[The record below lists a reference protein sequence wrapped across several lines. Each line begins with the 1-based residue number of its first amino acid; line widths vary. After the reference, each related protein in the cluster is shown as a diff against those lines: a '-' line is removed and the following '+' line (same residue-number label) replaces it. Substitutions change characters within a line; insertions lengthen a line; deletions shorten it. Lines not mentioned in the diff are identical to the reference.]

1 MASIMEVLDSNHPSS
16 VLEKLNEQRLQ
27 GLFCDITVVVED
39 TKFKAHKNVLA
50 ASSTYFKAA
59 LSRRASCFPDSVLEL
74 PDVPAEVFANI
85 VSLIYNSRVS
95 VQSADVAKEMTAVG
109 KQLGILCLESLGE
122 VAHVQRTQAHSPGES
137 STTYGTDVA
146 TNPQGTKEGS
156 RCGPDKV
163 HQQEVQAFDAPCTL
177 SPSVA
182 SQSALVLTP
191 AVDLSSQPIDSDCT
205 PNPHFSQSPCLQQD
219 TAQNDPPTFPPV
231 NPPVQEQCTLDNG
244 NRAEIQTLL
253 PVQSNASS
261 IPVSAVDLEAE
272 AEKSAARILY
282 TLGTVQANSGSFSD
296 TEHDA
301 LLKDNSDWE
310 AEDSAEDT
318 SEPENSLDNPR
329 KAGRPSVFPD
339 TLFTCTIC
347 SRSFSSSTALGLH
360 AKLHRSRKIF
370 SCSYCNKTFM
380 HIKRLQ
386 THEVLCK
393 QTSGFPVEDNDGAG
407 LGVPD
412 GMATS
417 LSTELQGLQPPKH
430 LPVKK
435 GHAGLLF
442 RHRSFQRLELG
453 SEQDHF
459 VKVVDGHII
468 YFCSI
473 CERSYMT
480 LSSLKRHSNVHSWR
494 RRYPCHYCEKVF
506 ALAEY
511 RTKHEVWHTGERRY
525 QCIFCWET
533 FVTYYNLKTHQ
544 KASHGISPGLIS
556 SEKTP
561 NGGYKP
567 KLNAL
572 KLYRL
577 LPMRSEKRPY
587 KTYSQSITGN
597 LLMPSPSLP
606 MDIGNLK
613 SNLAPAMTITESTSA
628 ALGSV
633 ASSLDMPDADGH
645 LLQSEM
651 PLSSQDSQQVSNM
664 SQEALGLHCLSSEI
678 QTRKPLPSII
688 ESPLEDLL
696 PQDQTAQMAAQRGCS
711 DGAIPSVIAFG
722 HSSSSVIV
730 SSATASSAAAPS
742 TQGPSVIAYNSKST
756 SKNPP
761 MSPASLSVPIHP
773 AKKPSVKDCKQTKL
787 SPLSSDQSS
796 DETES
801 EEETDS
807 DQTPVHTKG
816 KTMTYTAK
824 PAYVGNA
831 SESRNA
837 TLCQITV
844 RIGEEAIV
852 KRRISETDLMR
863 DKSPSRKLKKFN
875 LGSDH
880 SRGEKRGRKGGRK
893 ASFSQAREL
902 EPCNDSDHDGE
913 DQLWRPYYSYKPK
926 RKACN
931 VQNMKSSWRKKLHHK
946 RSLKRMKRVKKVA
959 SDSCIVEDLPG
970 LTESGNDT
978 PEQERADL
986 TPSPQPISPKRH
998 KSSRLSDWR
1007 YECTTCGKRFSAL
1020 RKFRKH
1026 EQTHR
1031 ATAMFPCDLC
1041 MKKFPSHQLAIEH
1054 LETHSS
1060 EAGEDFLSSK
1070 PDHPSC
1076 SELVPSFKVS
1086 AARVGRKPLVKH
1098 NCSCCTKVCKTAAA
1112 LTRHM
1117 KRHEA
1122 ERQSMSEADGEE
1134 GSQGAEDGLDSSLG
1148 QPSLTS
1154 VIAFSRSNDQ
1164 QSLGTPPQTV
1174 TVEEPPDKESDYA
1187 PNSPALLP
1195 VKEEDPQEMQVSSS
1209 SGEPTLVG
1217 DAEAELSPPCLSPI
1231 SGTVYSPCGPGVPV
1245 PHRLTPVAL
1254 EDPSASISTAHELKH
1269 TMCEE
1274 AEEEE
1279 PMITCHTIEIPKEDC
1294 PNDWLPRSSRDPV
1307 LKGGDPQ
1314 RPPSS
1319 HQLELVRPLG
1329 VMVQAAE
1336 GLPREETR
1344 LPAMNIEMV
1353 PSPQFDIPHPCA
1365 EDSFMRQRKA
1375 LSTTNGTPAHQDDPE
1390 SPRGTPSHKLHLESA
1405 KDLSLQDPLI
1415 SHTGAR
1421 SGQTLTHKHLPSK
1434 MAEDF
1439 QESMRHNILLEPSYP
1454 VQEYPLPL
1462 LTPGSWRT
1470 RAEMEEKTLLS
1481 YPAPLPFS
1489 AMSKAAEEATSKMAF
1504 FPEPYPFMYGHQLL
1518 AYPYSFTNLA
1528 TLPVAFNMVIPDDK
1542 GQPLPFL
1549 PSMFGYS
1556 VNPCR
1561 TEVQEPPTL
1570 INGRPHHGKATA
1582 ANQERLKKGRI
1593 L

>member
-1 MASIMEVLDSNHPSS
+1 MASIMEVHDSNHPSS

-39 TKFKAHKNVLA
+39 TKFKVHKNVLA

-95 VQSADVAKEMTAVG
+95 VQSADVAKEITAVG
-109 KQLGILCLESLGE
+109 KQLGILCVESLGD
-122 VAHVQRTQAHSPGES
+122 VAQVQKAQAHSPGES
-137 STTYGTDVA
+137 STTYGRDGA

-156 RCGPDKV
+156 LCGPATI
-163 HQQEVQAFDAPCTL
+163 HQQEVQTPDASCAP
-177 SPSVA
+177 SPSISTQSSLVA
-182 SQSALVLTP
+182 TP
-191 AVDLSSQPIDSDCT
+191 SVDLSSQPISSEST
-205 PNPHFSQSPCLQQD
+205 PSPHFFQSPCLQQD
-219 TAQNDPPTFPPV
+219 TAQADPPTFPLV
-231 NPPVQEQCTLDNG
+231 SLPVQEQSTLANG
-244 NRAEIQTLL
+244 NHVEIPPLL
-253 PVQSNASS
+253 PTQSNDNS
-261 IPVSAVDLEAE
+261 IPGSAVDLEAE

-282 TLGTVQANSGSFSD
+282 TLGTVQANSASFSD
-296 TEHDA
+296 NEHDP

-310 AEDSAEDT
+310 AEDSAEDA
-318 SEPENSLDNPR
+318 SEPEKTLDNPR
-329 KAGRPSVFPD
+329 KASTPSVFPQ

-347 SRSFSSSTALGLH
+347 SRSFSSSTALSLH
-360 AKLHRSRKIF
+360 VKLHRPRKTF
-370 SCSYCNKTFM
+370 SCTYCNKGFM

-393 QTSGFPVEDNDGAG
+393 QTSGFPVEDNDSAG
-407 LGVPD
+407 LGGPD
-412 GMATS
+412 GMAAS
-417 LSTELQGLQPPKH
+417 SSTELQGLQPSKH

-544 KASHGISPGLIS
+544 KAFHGISPGLIS
-556 SEKTP
+556 SEKTA

-587 KTYSQSITGN
+587 KTYSQSTPGN
-597 LLMPSPSLP
+597 LLVPSQPLP
-606 MDIGNLK
+606 MDIGNLT
-613 SNLAPAMTITESTSA
+613 ATESSSA
-628 ALGSV
+628 AVGGM
-633 ASSLDMPDADGH
+633 ADSLEMPDTDGH
-645 LLQSEM
+645 LLQSEL
-651 PLSSQDSQQVSNM
+651 PLSSQDLQQVSNKGK
-664 SQEALGLHCLSSEI
+664 EPLGLPSLIGET
-678 QTRKPLPSII
+678 QTRKPLPSTI
-688 ESPLEDLL
+688 ESHLEDLL
-696 PQDQTAQMAAQRGCS
+696 PQDELAQMTSQGGCS

-730 SSATASSAAAPS
+730 RSATASSVMAPS
-742 TQGPSVIAYNSKST
+742 VQGPSVIAYNSKST
-756 SKNPP
+756 LKNPTV
-761 MSPASLSVPIHP
+761 SPASLSMHP
-773 AKKPSVKDCKQTKL
+773 TKKPGVKDCKQAKL
-787 SPLSSDQSS
+787 SPMSSDQSS

-807 DQTPVHTKG
+807 DHTPVHTKG

-831 SESRNA
+831 SESRNT

-875 LGSDH
+875 FGSEH
-880 SRGEKRGRKGGRK
+880 SRGEKHGRKGGRK
-893 ASFSQAREL
+893 ANLSQAREL
-902 EPCNDSDHDGE
+902 EPCNDSDRDGE

-931 VQNMKSSWRKKLHHK
+931 VQNLKKSSWRKKLHHK

-959 SDSCIVEDLPG
+959 SDPCMAEDLHG
-970 LTESGNDT
+970 LTESENDT
-978 PEQERADL
+978 PGEESTDL

-998 KSSRLSDWR
+998 KSSRVSDWR

-1026 EQTHR
+1026 ELTHR
-1031 ATAMFPCDLC
+1031 PAAMFPCDVC
-1041 MKKFPSHQLAIEH
+1041 MKEFPSHQLAMEH

-1060 EAGEDFLSSK
+1060 EAGEDLSSPK
-1070 PDHPSC
+1070 PDHPSR

-1086 AARVGRKPLVKH
+1086 AARVGRKPSVKH
-1098 NCSCCTKVCKTAAA
+1098 NCSCCPKVCKTAAA
-1112 LTRHM
+1112 LSRHM

-1122 ERQSMSEADGEE
+1122 ERLSMSEAEGEE
-1134 GSQGAEDGLDSSLG
+1134 GNQGGEDGLDGCLG
-1148 QPSLTS
+1148 SPALAS
-1154 VIAFSRSNDQ
+1154 VIAFTKSSDL
-1164 QSLGTPPQTV
+1164 QSLTTPPPTV
-1174 TVEEPPDKESDYA
+1174 MAEDPPVKESEY
-1187 PNSPALLP
+1187 PPSSPAPLTI
-1195 VKEEDPQEMQVSSS
+1195 KEEDPQEMQVSSS
-1209 SGEPTLVG
+1209 SGEPTLAG

-1231 SGTVYSPCGPGVPV
+1231 SGTAYSPRDPVVPV
-1245 PHRLTPVAL
+1245 PHRLTPMVL
-1254 EDPSASISTAHELKH
+1254 EGPSGSMSTALKLNH
-1269 TMCEE
+1269 PMCEE
-1274 AEEEE
+1274 TEAQE
-1279 PMITCHTIEIPKEDC
+1279 PTTACHTIEIPKEDC
-1294 PNDWLPRSSRDPV
+1294 QKEWLPRGCHEPV
-1307 LKGGDPQ
+1307 LQVCDPQ

-1329 VMVQAAE
+1329 VMIQAAE
-1336 GLPREETR
+1336 VLSQEETR
-1344 LPAMNIEMV
+1344 LPAMDIEMV
-1353 PSPQFDIPHPCA
+1353 VAPQLDIPRPCS
-1365 EDSFMRQRKA
+1365 EDSFRRQRKG
-1375 LSTTNGTPAHQDDPE
+1375 LPTTNGVPAHQDEPE
-1390 SPRGTPSHKLHLESA
+1390 SPRGTPSHKLHLQSA
-1405 KDLSLQDPLI
+1405 MDLSLQDPLI
-1415 SHTGAR
+1415 SHTGVR
-1421 SGQTLTHKHLPSK
+1421 SGQNLTHKPLPSR
-1434 MAEDF
+1434 MVEEF
-1439 QESMRHNILLEPSYP
+1439 QESVHHNICLEPGFP

-1462 LTPGSWRT
+1462 LTPGSWRS

-1481 YPAPLPFS
+1481 YPASLPFS
-1489 AMSKAAEEATSKMAF
+1489 AMSKAAGEAASKMAF
-1504 FPEPYPFMYGHQLL
+1504 YPEPYPLMYGHQLL
-1518 AYPYSFTNLA
+1518 AYPYGFTNLA
-1528 TLPVAFNMVIPDDK
+1528 TLPVALNMVIPDDK

-1561 TEVQEPPTL
+1561 SEVQELPTL
-1570 INGRPHHGKATA
+1570 INGRPNHGKATA
-1582 ANQERLKKGRI
+1582 ANQERAKKGRT